1 MKFEF
6 DAAIFDMD
14 GTLTDTMPFWR
25 FTALEYALN
34 HGFPLDLDY
43 VARMYTEPSGRL
55 LSSYA
60 ESVGVKLDWQDTLK
74 ELESYMNRHYIEAGR
89 TKPHVKEFLD
99 CMKAKGIR
107 MCVATGSPREY
118 ARNALDK
125 TGITDYFE
133 FITDH
138 YETEYTKSDPIYFK
152 NLAQRLGVDPEKCIL
167 FEDSLYS
174 MKSAKSAGMQIC
186 AVEDGSQ
193 ANDKDEIIRIC
204 DIYIKDFSE
213 LL

>member
-1 MKFEF
+1 MKFDF

-34 HGFPLDLDY
+34 HGFPLRLDY
-43 VARMYTEPSGRL
+43 VARMYTEPSGFL

-60 ESVGVKLDWQDTLK
+60 EAVGIELDWQEAMS

-89 TKPHVKEFLD
+89 TKPYVKEFLD
-99 CMKAKGIR
+99 NLKAKGIR

-118 ARNALDK
+118 ARNALDR

-138 YETEYTKSDPIYFK
+138 YETEYTKSNPAYFT
-152 NLAQRLGVDPEKCIL
+152 NLAERLGVAPERCML

-174 MKSAKSAGMQIC
+174 MKSAKTAGMQIC
-186 AVEDGSQ
+186 AMEDGSQ
-193 ANDKDEIIRIC
+193 APDKDEIVQLC
-204 DIYIKDFSE
+204 DIYIKDFRE